1 MLVSDDKDCAK
12 DGDGR
17 AEQNQRCE
25 IELPCRDAIQ
35 IAGRRFAHRALRESV
50 GRESKDQGRRDERE
64 AERDPA
70 DCPFVPFHHCH
81 L

>member
-1 MLVSDDKDCAK
+1 MLVSDNKDRAK
-12 DGDGR
+12 DRDGR
-17 AEQNQRCE
+17 TEQYQ
-25 IELPCRDAIQ
+25 
-35 IAGRRFAHRALRESV
+35 
-50 GRESKDQGRRDERE
+50 RRDERE